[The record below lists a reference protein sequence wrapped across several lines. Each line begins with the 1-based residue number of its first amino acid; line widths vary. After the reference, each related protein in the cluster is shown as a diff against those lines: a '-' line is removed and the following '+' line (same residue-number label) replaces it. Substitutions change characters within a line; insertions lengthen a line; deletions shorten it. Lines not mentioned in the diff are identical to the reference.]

1 MLTKTSE
8 TTAEE
13 TISESKTI
21 KYDLDE
27 QIRHKEMLVTQR
39 GKLDAMI
46 EKADNNINRLK
57 AIGVKTIAEV
67 ANQEEIK
74 P

>member
-27 QIRHKEMLVTQR
+27 QIRYKEMLVTQR